1 MSRTSQRDNA
11 EQRRSRL
18 ATLVDAQMTQREMAG
33 AIKVAVSTVNADLK
47 ILRAQWT
54 KTQIGGMDNVMVE
67 DLHRIASAM
76 QAIWAEVAGGNL
88 FAIDRLV
95 KLTELRARLLGY
107 EPPRRLDITSGGRP
121 IKSVSVIVARLP
133 EEGSSRMEI
142 PMTTPSPMTSRDLW
156 LLVYAR

>member
-18 ATLVDAQMTQREMAG
+18 ATLVDAQMTQREMAA
-33 AIKVAVSTVNADLK
+33 AIKVALSTVNADLK
-47 ILRAQWT
+47 VLRAQWT

-95 KLTELRARLLGY
+95 KLIELRARLLGY
-107 EPPRRLDITSGGRP
+107 EPPRRLDLTSGGQR
-121 IKSVSVIVARLP
+121 IVAISEIVSRLTDGGTA
-133 EEGSSRMEI
+133 EGEASRSDAPLQLEG
-142 PMTTPSPMTSRDLW
+142 
-156 LLVYAR
+156 